1 MENLKNLMG
10 ELYKDDLTLQEVNE
24 FLQDKNLVDLKSGNY
39 VAKDKYQKQVEKYNE
54 ALNQLKDY
62 NEIKPKYEE
71 YVQKEQQ
78 AKLQN
83 LAKSCEIK
91 DEFIEFA
98 LMKVGNVDNVE
109 EALKE
114 FAKNNPHFTSKG
126 ARKVNINPNLENGKQ
141 NHNPNETMNDLIRG
155 GAGR

>member
-10 ELYKDDLTLQEVNE
+10 ESYKEDLSVQDIND
-24 FLQDKNLVDLKSGNY
+24 FLQDKNYVDLKSGNY
-39 VAKDKYQKQVEKYNE
+39 VAKDKYQKAVDKYND

-62 NEIKPKYEE
+62 NDIKPKYDEF
-71 YVQKEQQ
+71 VQKEKQ
-78 AKLQN
+78 AKLN
-83 LAKSCEIK
+83 ELAKSVNIK

-98 LMKVGNVDNVE
+98 LMKIGNVENVE

-114 FAKNNPHFTSKG
+114 FAKNNQQFTNKVV
-126 ARKVNINPNLENGKQ
+126 KVNSNPNLEKGSPE
-141 NHNPNETMNDLIRG
+141 PNKNATMNDLIRR